1 MRHLRGVL
9 PRRLHPGVEM
19 KAAAVGIRREL
30 MKGNEAICLGAIA
43 AGCRF
48 YYGYPITPQNDIPE
62 YMSTH
67 LPTMGGTFLQAES
80 EVATINFIL
89 GTAASGKRVMTSSS
103 GPGISLM
110 QEGLS
115 YMAGSELPAV
125 IVNISRSGPGLG
137 GIAPSQGDYFQ
148 AVKCGGHGGYRMPV
162 LAPHSVQEMYSLT
175 MRAFDLAD
183 KYRNPAMVLGDAI
196 VGQMKEPFT
205 PVPYEPSVPPEKPW
219 ALTGCEGRPRQN
231 VKSLY
236 LKDNAIEVHNWK
248 LFRKYERMKE
258 EEVLF
263 ERFRLDG
270 ARIAIVA
277 FGTAARVCKTAI
289 QWARQEGIPAG
300 MLRPVSLFPFP
311 SAQVDEAAEAAD
323 VVLVVEMNTGQM
335 VEDVRMST
343 RHHDRIRFLGKPC
356 AMPTPEE
363 ILGEIRTL
371 AGKRP

>member
-1 MRHLRGVL
+1 MSV
-9 PRRLHPGVEM
+9 
-19 KAAAVGIRREL
+19 AALGTRREL
-30 MKGNEAICLGAIA
+30 MKGNEAVCLGGIA

-62 YMSTH
+62 YMSAH
-67 LPTMGGTFLQAES
+67 LPALGGTFLQAES
-80 EVATINFIL
+80 EVATINFLL

-175 MRAFDLAD
+175 MLAFDLAD
-183 KYRNPAMVLGDAI
+183 KYRNPAMILGDAI

-205 PVPYEPSVPPEKPW
+205 PVPYVPSVPVDKPW
-219 ALTGCEGRPRQN
+219 ALTGCEGRPRQH

-236 LKDNAIEVHNWK
+236 LKDDAIEVHNWK
-248 LFRKYERMKE
+248 LHRKYERMRA

-263 ERFRLDG
+263 ESYRLEG

-289 QWARQEGIPAG
+289 QWARRDGIAVG
-300 MLRPVSLFPFP
+300 MLRPVTLFPFP
-311 SAQVDEAAEAAD
+311 AAEIDEVAGRSD
-323 VVLVVEMNTGQM
+323 VLLVVEMNTGQM
-335 VEDVRMST
+335 VEDVRSST

-363 ILGEIRTL
+363 ILAEIRAL
-371 AGKRP
+371 AGRNP

>member
-1 MRHLRGVL
+1 MSV
-9 PRRLHPGVEM
+9 
-19 KAAAVGIRREL
+19 AALEARREL
-30 MKGNEAICLGAIA
+30 MKGNEAVCLGAIA

-62 YMSTH
+62 YMSAH
-67 LPTMGGTFLQAES
+67 LPALGGTFLQAES
-80 EVATINFIL
+80 EVATINFLL

-162 LAPHSVQEMYSLT
+162 LAPHSVQEMYALT
-175 MRAFDLAD
+175 MLAFDLAD
-183 KYRNPAMVLGDAI
+183 KYRNPAMILGDAI

-205 PVPYEPSVPPEKPW
+205 PVPYVPTVSGDKPW
-219 ALTGCEGRPRQN
+219 ALTGCAGRPRQH

-236 LKDNAIEVHNWK
+236 LNDDAIEVHNWK
-248 LFRKYERMKE
+248 LHRKYERMRA

-263 ERFRLDG
+263 ESYRLDG
-270 ARIAIVA
+270 ARIAVVA
-277 FGTAARVCKTAI
+277 FGTAARICRTAI
-289 QWARQEGIPAG
+289 QWARQEGIAAG
-300 MLRPVSLFPFP
+300 MLRPVTLFPFP
-311 SAQVDEAAEAAD
+311 AAQVDRVAGRSD

-335 VEDVRMST
+335 VEDVRSST

-363 ILGEIRTL
+363 ILSEIRSL
-371 AGKRP
+371 AGRNP

>member
-1 MRHLRGVL
+1 MSV
-9 PRRLHPGVEM
+9 
-19 KAAAVGIRREL
+19 AASWTHREL
-30 MKGNEAICLGAIA
+30 MKGNEAVCLGAIA

-62 YMSTH
+62 YMSAH
-67 LPTMGGTFLQAES
+67 LPALGGTFLQAES
-80 EVATINFIL
+80 EVATINFLL

-162 LAPHSVQEMYSLT
+162 LAPHSVQEMYALT
-175 MRAFDLAD
+175 MLAFDLAD
-183 KYRNPAMVLGDAI
+183 KYRNPAMILGDAI

-205 PVPYEPSVPPEKPW
+205 PVPYVPAVFGDKPW
-219 ALTGCEGRPRQN
+219 ALTGCAGRPRQHI
-231 VKSLY
+231 KSLY

-248 LFRKYERMKE
+248 LHRKYERMRA

-263 ERFRLDG
+263 ESYRLDG

-289 QWARQEGIPAG
+289 QWARRDGIAAG
-300 MLRPVSLFPFP
+300 MLRPVTLFPFP
-311 SAQVDEAAEAAD
+311 AAQVEEVAARSD
-323 VVLVVEMNTGQM
+323 VLLVVEMNTGQM
-335 VEDVRMST
+335 LEDVRSST
-343 RHHDRIRFLGKPC
+343 RHHDRIRFLGRPC

-363 ILGEIRTL
+363 ILAEIRSL
-371 AGKRP
+371 AGRNP

>member
-1 MRHLRGVL
+1 MEQRVF
-9 PRRLHPGVEM
+9 
-19 KAAAVGIRREL
+19 
-30 MKGNEAICLGAIA
+30 MKGNEAICVGAIA

-62 YMSTH
+62 YMSAH
-67 LPTMGGTFLQAES
+67 LPTIGGTFLQAES

-89 GTAASGKRVMTSSS
+89 GTSASGKRVMTSSS

-125 IVNISRSGPGLG
+125 VVNISRSGPGLG

-162 LAPHSVQEMYSLT
+162 LAPHSVQEMYSLA
-175 MRAFDLAD
+175 MLAFDLAD
-183 KYRNPAMVLGDAI
+183 KYRNPAMILGDAI

-205 PVPYEPSVPPEKPW
+205 QTPYVPTVSQEKPW
-219 ALTGCEGRPRQN
+219 ALTGCAGRPRQH

-248 LFRKYERMKE
+248 LHRKYLKMQE
-258 EEVLF
+258 EEVRY
-263 ERFRLDG
+263 EDYHLDG
-270 ARIAIVA
+270 AKIAVVA
-277 FGTAARVCKTAI
+277 FGTAARVSKTAI
-289 QWARQEGIPAG
+289 QWARREGIAAG
-300 MLRPVSLFPFP
+300 MLRPITLFPFP
-311 SAQVDEAAEAAD
+311 GAQLEEIAKRVD
-323 VVLVVEMNTGQM
+323 VLLVIEMNTGQM
-335 VEDVRMST
+335 LEDVKAST
-343 RHHDRIRFLGKPC
+343 TFHDKIRFLGKPC

-363 ILGEIRTL
+363 IHGELRKL
-371 AGKRP
+371 AGRGR

>member
-1 MRHLRGVL
+1 MSGETG
-9 PRRLHPGVEM
+9 RRLV
-19 KAAAVGIRREL
+19 
-30 MKGNEAICLGAIA
+30 KGNEAICLGAIA

-62 YMSTH
+62 YMSAH
-67 LPTMGGTFLQAES
+67 LREVGGTFLQAES

-89 GTAASGKRVMTSSS
+89 GTSASGKRVMTSSS

-175 MRAFDLAD
+175 MLAFDLAD
-183 KYRNPAMVLGDAI
+183 KYRNPAMILGDAI
-196 VGQMKEPFT
+196 VGQMKEPF
-205 PVPYEPSVPPEKPW
+205 VPEPYVPTVPAEKPW
-219 ALTGCEGRPRQN
+219 ALTGCAGRPRQH

-248 LFRKYERMKE
+248 LRAKYERMQA
-258 EEVLF
+258 EEVRF
-263 ERFRLDG
+263 ERYRLDG
-270 ARIAIVA
+270 ARVAIVA

-289 QWARQEGIPAG
+289 QWARRDGLPVG
-300 MLRPVSLFPFP
+300 MLRPISLFPFP
-311 SAQVDEAAEAAD
+311 SAEVDATARAVD
-323 VVLVVEMNTGQM
+323 VLLVVEMNTGQM
-335 VEDVRMST
+335 VEDVLCST
-343 RHHDRIRFLGKPC
+343 TEHDKVRFFGKPC

-363 ILGEIRTL
+363 ICAELERI
-371 AGKRP
+371 AGAVR